1 MSTIDDL
8 TAEALVALVR
18 DVAAEAILPRFRNLQ
33 ASEIEAKTSPTD
45 LVTVADRE
53 AEVLLTEGVR
63 RILPGCAVVG
73 EEAVEDDPSLVAQIA
88 GAETCVI
95 LDPVDG
101 TSNFA
106 RGLAV
111 FGMILAVTHR
121 GETVF
126 GLLYDPVCDD
136 WIMAHRGGGAW
147 FVAGDTRKRLTT
159 RAPRPLAQIEGL
171 VPLSQA
177 APADR
182 AASIAPFGVIRQV
195 QSLRCSCHEYRLL
208 AAGQTD
214 FVTAVTIKPWDHAAG
229 QLILAEA
236 GGTSLFE
243 DGTPYTPT
251 RHTGRLIS
259 SSSVEV
265 LSAIRDLGPFG

>member
-1 MSTIDDL
+1 MNTIDDL
-8 TAEALVALVR
+8 TAEALVALLR
-18 DVAAEAILPRFRNLQ
+18 EVAAEVILPRFRHLD
-33 ASEIEAKTSPTD
+33 ASEIEAKTSPND

-53 AEVLLTEGVR
+53 AEVLLAEGVQ

-73 EEAVEDDPSLVAQIA
+73 EEAVEDDPGLVAQIA
-88 GAETCVI
+88 EAETCVI

-111 FGMILAVTHR
+111 FGMILAVTRR

-136 WIMAHRGGGAW
+136 WVMAHRGGGAW
-147 FVAGDTRKRLTT
+147 FVRGETRQRLST
-159 RAPRPLAQIEGL
+159 RAPRPLPEIEGM

-177 APADR
+177 DPDVR
-182 AASIAPFGVIRQV
+182 AASIAPFDGMRQV
-195 QSLRCSCHEYRLL
+195 QTLRCSCHEYRLL
-208 AAGQTD
+208 AMGQTD

-236 GGTSLFE
+236 GGASLLD
-243 DGTPYTPT
+243 DGSAYAPT
-251 RHTGRLIS
+251 RHSGRLIS
-259 SSSVEV
+259 AASPEV
-265 LSAIRDLGPFG
+265 LALLRDVQPFS